1 MKLSLLIVACGVLLI
16 PSAAQ
21 AAPKER
27 DHGIVFAVTL
37 KQVKTTKAAGRIL
50 PHLKL
55 PNVAALTKKAWK
67 VDLSLLSKQ
76 QHKSA
81 TVIAFFNGDGKWL
94 RATRHEKCWE
104 VPWQRSCTI
113 ARASHRLH
121 TELLRISTRRLLYEI
136 PMTSNWTRAMRY
148 AQRPFPGTYDFLE
161 FTSNREC
168 RACYTTTR
176 FVCNTEGSGAC
187 GPLQFM
193 ESTFYSNMPNARA
206 WLKSHGFIIPASA
219 WTWSSQL
226 GQALTGAYMKYTD
239 QEGCHWCP

>member
-1 MKLSLLIVACGVLLI
+1 MVLLI

-21 AAPKER
+21 AEP
-27 DHGIVFAVTL
+27 DHGVRFVVDEKVT
-37 KQVKTTKAAGRIL
+37 VKSKTAGRPSIKALL
-50 PHLKL
+50 PDIT
-55 PNVAALTKKAWK
+55 ALTKQAWK
-67 VDLSLLSKQ
+67 VDLDVLRSQ

-81 TVIAFFNGDGKWL
+81 TVVAFFNGDGEWL
-94 RATRHEKCWE
+94 RAIRHEKCWE
-104 VPWQRSCTI
+104 VPWQRTCTI
-113 ARASHRLH
+113 ARATHRLH

-193 ESTFYSNMPNARA
+193 ERTFYSNMPNARA
-206 WLKSHGFIIPASA
+206 WLKSHGFIVPESA